1 MIGFDFY
8 IGNRDN
14 IDLKKHFNKDFYWT
28 FLEHRDLIMPCMGVK
43 DLRRRLFKFLKQNPL
58 HEMNENFGDFVKR
71 SCHCHLSNGLEFIT
85 YLDEK
90 ICWHVIL
97 EMIEKENVLWC
108 CRSMGNRSSM

>member
-28 FLEHRDLIMPCMGVK
+28 FLEHRDLFMPCMGVK

-71 SCHCHLSNGLEFIT
+71 LCHCHPSNGLEFMT
-85 YLDEK
+85 WTRKCVGRLF
-90 ICWHVIL
+90 L
-97 EMIEKENVLWC
+97 
-108 CRSMGNRSSM
+108 R